1 MTRITE
7 LPFDQWD
14 DAIRASMNPATA
26 SPLQMKS
33 TGIMARAPHMAL
45 ANFAF
50 LERSMRGRKLS
61 RRLLELVRLR
71 IGFHNQCRSCMA
83 MRFQSAI
90 DDGFSEDLVCSL
102 EKPMEAANLTAAE
115 KAALEYTDL
124 FVTNHFAIDDASID
138 KLRAHFSEEEIIEL
152 AMFAGYF
159 LGIGRFMASLDIVEE
174 LPKEFQDRSIRA
186 SPWEAGSSVLIQDT

>member
-1 MTRITE
+1 MTE
-7 LPFDQWD
+7 LPLDQWD
-14 DAIRASMNPATA
+14 AEIRASIDPRSA

-50 LERSMRGRKLS
+50 LERSMRGRTLS

-90 DDGFSEDLVCSL
+90 DDGFTEDLVCSL
-102 EKPMEAANLTAAE
+102 EKPMEAANLTDAE
-115 KAALEYTDL
+115 KAALEYTDI
-124 FVTNHFAIDDASID
+124 FVTNHFAINEATMD
-138 KLRAHFSEEEIIEL
+138 KLRQHFSENEIVEL
-152 AMFAGYF
+152 SMFAGYF

-174 LPKEFQDRSIRA
+174 LPKEFQDKSIKA
-186 SPWEAGSSVLIQDT
+186 APWETKTSVLIQDT

>member
-1 MTRITE
+1 MTRISE
-7 LPFDQWD
+7 LPFDQWHAD
-14 DAIRASMNPATA
+14 IRASLDPQAA

-50 LERSMRGRKLS
+50 LERSMREHKLS

-83 MRFQSAI
+83 MRFQSAL
-90 DDGFSEDLVCSL
+90 DDGFTEELVCSL
-102 EKPMEAANLTAAE
+102 EKPMEAPNLTDAE
-115 KAALEYTDL
+115 KAALEYTDI
-124 FVTNHFAIDDASID
+124 FATNHFAINDATID
-138 KLRAHFSEEEIIEL
+138 KLRRYFGEDEIVEL

-159 LGIGRFMASLDIVEE
+159 LGIGRFMATLDLVEE
-174 LPKEFQDRSIRA
+174 LPKEFQDKSTKA
-186 SPWEAGSSVLIQDT
+186 APWETKSSVLIQDA